1 MFHNQI
7 INYFA
12 EAEKHKSRQKLKQN
26 TMKNLKKLSKK
37 ELKTIDGGALACPP
51 PATTCGEWC
60 SWTAQQRLRCPNM
73 IIDPDPCG
81 C

>member
-1 MFHNQI
+1 
-7 INYFA
+7 
-12 EAEKHKSRQKLKQN
+12 
-26 TMKNLKKLSKK
+26 MKNLRKLSKK
-37 ELKTIDGGALACPP
+37 QLRTIEGGGPSCPP

-73 IIDPDPCG
+73 VMDPDPCG